1 MQFRFEKYYP
11 IVISLLLT
19 ICLWLGQGIVNDVP
33 GLIDKVSD
41 NAIGLS
47 VTLVG
52 FFLTILTIINSVETR
67 RMEWVRSEGLFPRLI
82 KYLNQSIRFNTIL
95 LAFSFLIK
103 YIEHRYGWLSIAGR
117 NILDYVFIFFLM
129 WTLLVSLRF
138 TNVFVRLLS
147 DPKTK
152 KS

>member
-1 MQFRFEKYYP
+1 MQYKFEKYYP
-11 IVISLLLT
+11 ITVSLLLT
-19 ICLWLGQGIVNDVP
+19 ICLWLGQNVISDVS

-67 RMEWVRSEGLFPRLI
+67 RMDWVRSEGLFPRLI
-82 KYLNQSIRFNTIL
+82 KYLQQSIRFNAIL
-95 LAFSFLIK
+95 LAFSFFIK
-103 YIEHRYGWLSIAGR
+103 YIEHRWLFVAGR
-117 NILDYVFIFFLM
+117 NILDYIFIFFLVL
-129 WTLLVSLRF
+129 TLLISLRF

-152 KS
+152 GN